1 PSLYQLLLPADSRV
15 KKFYLGSKL
24 FDPTEV
30 GYNIDR
36 LPGGFAL
43 DTRLSGNTNVG
54 HEFRNLE
61 LDEMELAV
69 IGSVTP
75 PENHRSGD
83 ERWANLIGLSVPDWK
98 ASSPKQQW
106 AKLRDL
112 TWKMVEKR
120 EDREIPKGV
129 IGPSL
134 SDLERWDL
142 VEFLKSL

>member
-1 PSLYQLLLPADSRV
+1 MDARD

-24 FDPTEV
+24 FDPTVV
-30 GYNIDR
+30 GYNTDR
-36 LPGGFAL
+36 LPGGFEL
-43 DTRLSGNTNVG
+43 DTQISGNTNVG
-54 HEFRNLE
+54 HEFRNLK

-69 IGSVTP
+69 KASDTP
-75 PENHRSGD
+75 PNNLRSGD
-83 ERWANLIGLSVPDWK
+83 ERWANLIGLSVQDWK
-98 ASSPKQQW
+98 ASSPEQQW
-106 AKLRDL
+106 AKQRDL
-112 TWKMVEKR
+112 TWKVVEER